1 MNVAIPA
8 LGLILAIAA
17 GGVAGAATVSASMA
31 LATPTGPGASVGTVT
46 LTDTPDGVELSL
58 DLHGLP
64 PGEHGFHI
72 HQNPS
77 CAPATAAD
85 GKITPA
91 GGAGGHF
98 DPAATKTHMGPMG
111 DGHLGDLPRVT
122 IATDGTA
129 TGTLAAP
136 NIHSTAEISGH
147 ALMLHAG
154 GDNYADA
161 PAPLGGGGARLACGV
176 IGG

>member
-1 MNVAIPA
+1 MNVIAPA
-8 LGLILAIAA
+8 LGAILCVFAA
-17 GGVAGAATVSASMA
+17 GQAGAETLSAAMA

-46 LTDTPDGVELSL
+46 VADTPRGVELTV

-77 CAPATAAD
+77 CDPATAAD
-85 GKITPA
+85 GKVTPA
-91 GGAGGHF
+91 GAAGPHL
-98 DPAATKTHMGPMG
+98 DPAMTKMHMGPDG

-122 IATDGTA
+122 VAADGTA
-129 TGTLAAP
+129 RATLAAP
-136 NIHSTAEISGH
+136 RIHSTAEIKGH

-154 GDNYADA
+154 GDNYADQ

-176 IGG
+176 AG